1 MALKRYYI
9 DTSPLS
15 KEEQDKTMRFIEA
28 NAWTS
33 DYIVG
38 SKGCYLCTWEEDVN
52 LSLFPEFSQC
62 IVEEIP

>member
-15 KEEQDKTMRFIEA
+15 KKEQDKTMRFIEA

-33 DYIVG
+33 D
-38 SKGCYLCTWEEDVN
+38 
-52 LSLFPEFSQC
+52 
-62 IVEEIP
+62 